1 MCIGASLSWA
11 TKALLRRAL
20 LDEDVARF
28 VTISDAC
35 VPVRTF
41 PEVRAYLLDGGQD
54 QVSLLRWHH
63 CCHFADTN

>member
-1 MCIGASLSWA
+1 MASFVVDLERFLSSA
-11 TKALLRRAL
+11 KPALEL

-54 QVSLLRWHH
+54 QVGSS
-63 CCHFADTN
+63 

>member
-1 MCIGASLSWA
+1 MFIGASLSWA

-54 QVSLLRWHH
+54 QVSSY
-63 CCHFADTN
+63 

>member
-54 QVSLLRWHH
+54 QVSLFPSSYGW
-63 CCHFADTN
+63 AISIV